1 MTFTLVKENAAQI
14 CIDSHAA
21 DYKGLKHVAKILAG
35 DILTVTG
42 KEPEIVEQIQN
53 VPQIVAATKGT
64 SDILAKW
71 EEEKKIDLSV
81 LEGKRE
87 VFMVQLIE
95 EDGAEK
101 LVIVGTETIATL
113 YGLYYIS
120 ENIGVSP
127 WVYWADVV
135 PAPKK
140 EIVFDKS
147 ICTVSKEP
155 SVRYRGF
162 FMNDEWPSLGNFV
175 MHTFGDFNEFFYEKV
190 FDLLLRLKGNYFWP
204 AMWSASL
211 PLDGSEDPLAILKL
225 GTELGITIGQSHHE
239 PLTRAS
245 EEWDKVKTDM
255 NNIGYGKDW
264 NYYTNKE
271 GLYRYWEDGMKRDK
285 DFKHMITIGMRGERD
300 TMMLGEN
307 STIQENVELLR
318 EIITDQNKIIKETGC
333 ENMPKMLALYKEV
346 EGFYYGG
353 NGVKGLRSW
362 DGLDDTILLL
372 SDDNFG
378 NVRTLPTKDL
388 KDRKPGWG
396 LYYHF
401 DYHGSPI
408 SYEWVN
414 STPLPKVWEQVTM
427 AYEYGIRDLWIVN
440 VGDIRPDELPLSY
453 FMALAY
459 DFESM
464 GTGHANET
472 DLFLASWVEQQF
484 GAHIKDEETKKEIA
498 DVLREYTRIHGMR
511 RPEAMNP
518 KVYHRSHFNETKRM
532 IERCTKLMQQTE
544 NLQIKIPEASKDA
557 FYGLVYYPA
566 VAGMNLQLMSL
577 YAALANWYAEYE
589 LSVANTYDA
598 LVKEEIERDLKL
610 TDY

>member
-464 GTGHANET
+464 GTGHAN
-472 DLFLASWVEQQF
+472 
-484 GAHIKDEETKKEIA
+484 
-498 DVLREYTRIHGMR
+498 
-511 RPEAMNP
+511 
-518 KVYHRSHFNETKRM
+518 
-532 IERCTKLMQQTE
+532 
-544 NLQIKIPEASKDA
+544 
-557 FYGLVYYPA
+557 
-566 VAGMNLQLMSL
+566 
-577 YAALANWYAEYE
+577 
-589 LSVANTYDA
+589 
-598 LVKEEIERDLKL
+598 
-610 TDY
+610 

>member
-544 NLQIKIPEASKDA
+544 NLQIRIGILSGCCGNEFAADEPSCSIGK
-557 FYGLVYYPA
+557 LVCR
-566 VAGMNLQLMSL
+566 
-577 YAALANWYAEYE
+577 
-589 LSVANTYDA
+589 
-598 LVKEEIERDLKL
+598 I
-610 TDY
+610 

>member
-577 YAALANWYAEYE
+577 QHWQTGMQNMNSRWQIRTMRL
-589 LSVANTYDA
+589 
-598 LVKEEIERDLKL
+598 
-610 TDY
+610 

>member
-577 YAALANWYAEYE
+577 HAALANWYAEYE

-598 LVKEEIERDLKL
+598 LVKEEIERDQK
-610 TDY
+610 

>member
-544 NLQIKIPEASKDA
+544 NLQIK
-557 FYGLVYYPA
+557 
-566 VAGMNLQLMSL
+566 
-577 YAALANWYAEYE
+577 
-589 LSVANTYDA
+589 
-598 LVKEEIERDLKL
+598 
-610 TDY
+610 